1 MKSVPFDRRASLLLQ
16 ARGRGEILG
25 IGEIELQGDAVGIAN
40 EYLLHV
46 APGYI
51 DHAVLDAGFFKP
63 GHGVGQAFRFQGNVI
78 QRERIVNGGAAVVG
92 NAHMQYRVPAGV
104 EPHTWRIERRAI
116 AYLESEHLSV
126 ELAQSVEVPGANIE
140 MIDAVDAHSRC
151 RGRSANSII
160 GWAKVYPGGTAE
172 SESSMRSMSN
182 LHIDPARL
190 MARIAALGA
199 IGATAEGGVGRLALS
214 DEDGAGRDQVVAWMR
229 AAGLQVEIDQIGNI
243 FGTRAGTADAAPV
256 MTGSHVDSV
265 ANGGKLDG
273 AYGVLAGIEVVET
286 LNDAHIE
293 TTRPIV
299 VAAFSNEE
307 GARFQ
312 PDMMGS
318 LVYAGGLAIETALE
332 TQDNDGVAVAEAL
345 TRIGYAG
352 EREVGACPPCAFVE
366 AHIEQGPVL
375 EAQAVT
381 IGAVENLQGI
391 SWSGISISGQANH
404 AGTTPMTLRHDAGYC
419 AGEIA
424 SRVRRL
430 ATDLGGQQ
438 VATVGVIDLQPG
450 LVNVIPAKAFVT
462 VDLRNTDNEMLKHA
476 EKLLDDFL
484 DSLAASEGV
493 HIELQ
498 RLARFDPV
506 CFDESIAARIEK
518 NAAALGFS
526 CQRMTSGA
534 GHDAQMMARLCPAA
548 MIFVP
553 SVEGISHNPAE
564 YTHAE
569 DLSAGANVL
578 LHTLLELAS
587 T

>member
-1 MKSVPFDRRASLLLQ
+1 
-16 ARGRGEILG
+16 
-25 IGEIELQGDAVGIAN
+25 
-40 EYLLHV
+40 
-46 APGYI
+46 
-51 DHAVLDAGFFKP
+51 
-63 GHGVGQAFRFQGNVI
+63 
-78 QRERIVNGGAAVVG
+78 
-92 NAHMQYRVPAGV
+92 MQ
-104 EPHTWRIERRAI
+104 
-116 AYLESEHLSV
+116 S
-126 ELAQSVEVPGANIE
+126 
-140 MIDAVDAHSRC
+140 
-151 RGRSANSII
+151 
-160 GWAKVYPGGTAE
+160 K
-172 SESSMRSMSN
+172 SN

-190 MARIAALGA
+190 MARIEALGA
-199 IGATAEGGVGRLALS
+199 IGATAEGGVRRLALS

-229 AAGLQVEIDQIGNI
+229 AAGLRVEIDRIGNI
-243 FGTRAGTADAAPV
+243 FGIRAGTMDAAPV

-286 LNDAHIE
+286 LNDAQYQ

-318 LVYAGGLAIETALE
+318 LVYAGGLAIEKALE
-332 TQDNDGVAVAEAL
+332 TRDADGVRVADAL

-352 EREVGACPPCAFVE
+352 EREIGAGPPYAFVE

-391 SWSGISISGQANH
+391 SWSGIQINGQANH
-404 AGTTPMTLRHDAGYC
+404 AGTTPMALRHDAGFC
-419 AGEIA
+419 AGEIT
-424 SRVRRL
+424 SWVRRL
-430 ATDLGGQQ
+430 TTELGGQQ
-438 VATVGVIDLQPG
+438 VGTVGVIELQPG
-450 LVNVIPAKAFVT
+450 IVNVIPARASMT
-462 VDLRNTDNEMLKHA
+462 VDLRNTDNETLTHA
-476 EKLLDDFL
+476 ETLLDEFL
-484 DSLAASEGV
+484 DALAMAQGV

-506 CFDESIAARIEK
+506 RFDDSITAKIEK
-518 NAAALGFS
+518 NAAALGLS

-553 SVEGISHNPAE
+553 SVGGISHNPAE
-564 YTHAE
+564 HTHGE